1 MEEEFKGIKKLAKSH
16 TLSEQVADVMV
27 DQIEKGAFKP
37 GERLPAEMTL
47 ADKFGVSRT
56 VIREALARLK
66 YDGLLESRQGSG
78 GTVAETGH
86 KRAFRFKGLE
96 DADDKDIGHLYELRA
111 VLEGYTATLA
121 AMRRSTEDLE
131 TLQRYLKEMSQ
142 ALEKEGEGARP
153 DARFH
158 QRIAH
163 ASGNPYLMT
172 FMQFLDEKLQ
182 YAIKQARD
190 HTRLYPGLS
199 ELVQK
204 EHEAILQAIVAG
216 DPDKARKAA
225 LTHVRQAAR
234 RLGFSVLDADVPS

>member
-1 MEEEFKGIKKLAKSH
+1 MEKELIGIKKLAQSQ

-27 DQIEKGAFKP
+27 DEIEKGTFKP

-96 DADDKDIGHLYELRA
+96 DANDKDIGHLYELRA
-111 VLEGYTATLA
+111 ALEGYTATLA
-121 AMRRSTEDLE
+121 AMRRSTEDLVN
-131 TLQRYLKEMSQ
+131 LQHCLEEMSQ
-142 ALEKEGEGARP
+142 ALETEGEGALP
-153 DARFH
+153 DALFH
-158 QRIAH
+158 QRIAR

-182 YAIKQARD
+182 YTIKQARD
-190 HTRLYPGLS
+190 HTRLYPGLPQ
-199 ELVQK
+199 LVQK

-216 DPDKARKAA
+216 DPRMARKAA
-225 LTHVRQAAR
+225 QAHVRQAAR
-234 RLGFSVLDADVPS
+234 RLGFSVMDADAPP